1 MPLTINRELTN
12 EPAIDYGP
20 GTWQGV
26 DANGFRVMN
35 DGPSGDLFFAH
46 DDTAGGAFRY
56 TQDAADV
63 VSLNHTGWY
72 TNPDGESCKDGSGLC
87 LGVLARLA
95 GGGPARFVAGYRMGG
110 HDDAGTFN
118 MRNLYVATS
127 CDESDIEQAGQDAA
141 READELA
148 RIAGERESEY
158 QTAWQAGQEYSQEG
172 ETIATARAAA
182 LAILSER
189 RELIRANG
197 SGWPAMCDAI
207 RAQVTAH
214 CDTIRTARERRAKL
228 VAGDDPTLYFW
239 ARSERMKAAFV
250 DGGGLDWF
258 PTF

>member
-72 TNPDGESCKDGSGLC
+72 TNPEGEASKDGSGLC
-87 LGVLARLA
+87 LGVVARLA

-182 LAILSER
+182 RAILSER
-189 RELIRANG
+189 RELVRANGSGCVFG

-214 CDTIRTARERRAKL
+214 CDTIRTARERRAEL
-228 VAGDDPTLYFW
+228 AAWAG
-239 ARSERMKAAFV
+239 SERLQAAFV
-250 DGGGLDWF
+250 DGGDLVRF